1 MSIAPTAGRRET
13 RVQSIERAFA
23 VLAALADGPIGVT
36 EVAERVDL
44 PKSTV
49 ARLLASLQREG
60 AVEQEPGGTRY
71 RVGSRIVTLAATVV
85 PTRSM
90 VVLARPELEAL
101 AATVG
106 EAAGLAVPEGVR
118 VHYVD
123 QVDTP
128 NPVSVRDWTGTRVPM
143 HAVPSGLVLLAHLPA
158 PSVERILARPLEAFT
173 PSTVTDPAVLRE
185 RLRRIQRDGYAWVF
199 GEFSVGINSVAAGVA
214 NDDGE
219 IVAAVHL
226 HGPSYR
232 FPEPGSEERVGAEVV
247 AAAARIS
254 ARIKRPAT
262 APISQTAPVRRNEG
276 GQAEPGRL

>member
-1 MSIAPTAGRRET
+1 MSIARAPGRRES

-23 VLAALADGPIGVT
+23 VLSALADGPVGVT
-36 EVAERVDL
+36 EVAEHVEL

-49 ARLLASLQREG
+49 ARLLASLVREG

-71 RVGSRIVTLAATVV
+71 RVGSRIVTLAATVL

-101 AATVG
+101 ALSIG
-106 EAAGLAVPEGVR
+106 EAAGLAVPEGFR

-123 QVDTP
+123 QVDTS

-143 HAVPSGLVLLAHLPA
+143 HAVPSGLVLLAYVPPA
-158 PSVERILARPLEAFT
+158 ALERFLARPIEVFT
-173 PSTVTDPAVLRE
+173 PATVTDPEVLRE
-185 RLRRIQRDGYAWVF
+185 RLRQVLHDGYAWVF
-199 GEFSVGINSVAAGVA
+199 GEFSVGINSVAAGISNA
-214 NDDGE
+214 DGE
-219 IVAAVHL
+219 VVAALHL

-232 FPEPGSEERVGAEVV
+232 FPVAGTEARIGAQVV

-254 ARIKRPAT
+254 ARIRRP
-262 APISQTAPVRRNEG
+262 
-276 GQAEPGRL
+276 